1 MNSCFE
7 FHYSKH
13 SITTKTNGSF
23 LQKRKIVR
31 TKAVL
36 ALRLSNEGEVLSQ
49 KLDPLIS
56 ISKASTPY
64 VMIPEIFP
72 EKLRGHVS
80 VFQKMRL
87 SSQLKTVLSRLIG
100 SQPYKRYRRKSRNEK
115 FHSTN
120 PPTPIPYNQSLQNE
134 PKTGRISQKKL
145 TNFLHRSALKSND
158 EVGIM
163 GVDTKS
169 TCRFISSLDNRT
181 QTGGVLKQLTAN
193 VICCITSTL

>member
-13 SITTKTNGSF
+13 PITTKTNGSF

-100 SQPYKRYRRKSRNEK
+100 SQPYKRYRRKSQNEK

-120 PPTPIPYNQSLQNE
+120 PPPQSRTINRYKMNLKLE
-134 PKTGRISQKKL
+134 EYPKKL

-169 TCRFISSLDNRT
+169 TCPFISSLDNRT